1 MSPNLTTT
9 ATSDTTS
16 TSTDN
21 EPLYLNVGGT
31 PFATTRATLLSHPSS
46 FLAKLLTFG
55 SSPPSSQTTSSTS
68 SSLSQNRG
76 KSVEEALFIDA
87 DPEIFRVVLTYLRRG
102 RLIVPSDLVVIEA
115 VIAEADYFNLPGL
128 VSLANALRP
137 PPPPLPPMPPVTM
150 IEETW
155 ILGKRP
161 SEAEWK
167 ICGRSESFA
176 NDMFET
182 VSEDGLRGLKSRV
195 KAMLFL
201 PQFNGVRKLPLVSA
215 KSLAGVGDQRI
226 HEIKPKH
233 WPYMSTKADPWCGWD
248 VVSVEMLAPDLR
260 EMWCKVL
267 VKGCP
272 RARCERT

>member
-1 MSPNLTTT
+1 MSPNLNTTPD
-9 ATSDTTS
+9 SDN

-21 EPLYLNVGGT
+21 EPLHLNVGGT
-31 PFATTRATLLSHPSS
+31 SFATTRATLLSHPSS
-46 FLAKLLTFG
+46 LLAKLLTFG
-55 SSPPSSQTTSSTS
+55 SSPSSFHTTSSIS
-68 SSLSQNRG
+68 SSSIQNRG
-76 KSVEEALFIDA
+76 KSVEEAIFIDA

-102 RLIVPSDLVVIEA
+102 RLMIPSDPVVIEA
-115 VIAEADYFNLPGL
+115 VIAEADYFNLPEL
-128 VSLANALRP
+128 VSLANDLRAP
-137 PPPPLPPMPPVTM
+137 PPPPPPMPPVTM

-161 SEAEWK
+161 AEAEWK

-176 NDMFET
+176 DEMFET
-182 VSEDGLRGLKSRV
+182 VSEELRGLKSRV

-201 PQFNGVRKLPLVSA
+201 PQFSGVQKLPLITA
-215 KSLAGVGDQRI
+215 KSLAGMGDQRI
-226 HEIKPKH
+226 HGIEPKH
-233 WPYMSTKADPWCGWD
+233 WPYRSTKAEPWCGWD

-272 RARCERT
+272 RTRCQRT